1 MIIKKSFRQQKKI
14 TETIFVDISEMNHD
28 LSLIAFLMTSSL
40 YCGYLIGELR
50 GITVVFAILCY
61 IMPFDALI
69 APMLILYQCMRGISI
84 FLYSSLVSCLCTVNS
99 FSNNN
104 DYYRDS
110 DCNNNDFAML
120 KTVQHMFTDQN
131 TGRQLSYGE
140 MRTCKRYG

>member
-140 MRTCKRYG
+140 MRKRYG